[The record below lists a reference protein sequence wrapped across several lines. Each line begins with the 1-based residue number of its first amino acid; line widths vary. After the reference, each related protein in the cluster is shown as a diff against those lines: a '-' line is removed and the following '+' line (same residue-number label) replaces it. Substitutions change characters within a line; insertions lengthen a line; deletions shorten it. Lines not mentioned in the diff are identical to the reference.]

1 MNYLKNYKVSKE
13 TEHLL
18 STKTNTDRLKQ
29 SIKQIDM
36 ISTEA
41 WDKLKKQIEYHLKED
56 NNLTDISINYQV
68 KIPERGTRNYLNLNV
83 TI

>member
-1 MNYLKNYKVSKE
+1 MSKE

-18 STKTNTDRLKQ
+18 SSQTNTNRLEQ

-41 WDKLKKQIEYHLKED
+41 WDKLKKQIEYHLKQD

-68 KIPERGTRNYLNLNV
+68 KMPERGTRNYLGLSV
-83 TI
+83 TIND